1 LSKPAAARSIIGP
14 TESDKAKSK
23 KENRKVLPT
32 FEVASFLSLSLK
44 TNPMT
49 NVDLSR
55 VPEYF
60 HKYINLAADD
70 DLDTA
75 FEKLQT
81 ELVSFL
87 KGIPKKK
94 WNYRYAEGKWT
105 VKEVV
110 QHIIDADRVFA
121 YRALCFAR
129 KDQTPLPPFDENIFA
144 ANSKADSRSKKE
156 LLRELKAVQ
165 EGSALLFRSFDTE
178 QLEQPG
184 VASGKPTYVK
194 GIGYILVGH
203 AWHHKKVL
211 EERYLQ

>member
-1 LSKPAAARSIIGP
+1 MA
-14 TESDKAKSK
+14 
-23 KENRKVLPT
+23 
-32 FEVASFLSLSLK
+32 
-44 TNPMT
+44 

-60 HKYINLAADD
+60 HKYINLAISD

-75 FEKLQT
+75 FDKLQT

-94 WNYRYAEGKWT
+94 WNYRYAEGKWSI
-105 VKEVV
+105 KEVV
-110 QHIIDADRVFA
+110 QHLIDADRVFA

-144 ANSKADSRSKKE
+144 ANAKADQRSKKE
-156 LLRELKAVQ
+156 LLKELKTVQ
-165 EGSALLFRSFDTE
+165 ESSAQLFKSFDAE

-194 GIGYILVGH
+194 GIAYILVGH
-203 AWHHKKVL
+203 SFHHKNL
-211 EERYLQ
+211 IEERYL